1 METQRRQEEDDLRRE
16 CGEKGSV
23 SVVQLRRSR
32 IAAVAA
38 PGMLLLVIVSWI
50 AKLFNFPF
58 FAFQM
63 QALMTSH
70 RVHN

>member
-32 IAAVAA
+32 IAA